1 MSVHTYTNHVSTL
14 IVSDFTS
21 LARFQHLEEVELFAG
36 KFYSDKIDE
45 LLHMRGQ
52 KITKLTFMSIREIEF
67 KALAII
73 AVCCP
78 NLKELTFSNCD
89 FDFITG
95 RGGEDLNTRSD
106 DVKHKK

>member
-1 MSVHTYTNHVSTL
+1 
-14 IVSDFTS
+14 
-21 LARFQHLEEVELFAG
+21 
-36 KFYSDKIDE
+36 
-45 LLHMRGQ
+45 MRGQ

-106 DVKHKK
+106 DVNHKKLENHSIESPKPRIILLSVKISAF

>member
-1 MSVHTYTNHVSTL
+1 MSVHTHTSHVSTL

-21 LARFQHLEEVELFAG
+21 LARFQHLEEVELFSG

-106 DVKHKK
+106 DVNPKK